1 MIVEPNSKRVLPE
14 MPETAAQIDESLALP
29 APPDAGDVT
38 LALSVRPPEEMSG
51 ARKAAILC
59 LSLGEEAATALFKQ
73 LDEEEVQL
81 LSKEL
86 AMLPNVKSQ
95 ISDGVVEEFHQ
106 LLTARNYVS
115 TGGVDYAKR
124 LLMNS
129 FGAEQAK
136 RLTDKVM
143 HAIEAPASFE
153 ALQKTDPQQLAKLF
167 QAEHPQ
173 TIAVVLAH
181 LDSVTASTLLKQLP
195 ESLRADV
202 LLRLANLQTVSQD
215 VVKRIANILNQK
227 ISSVSGVSRTKV
239 GGVRAVADICN
250 SLDRETMRLML
261 DQLEGEN
268 PELSLEIRSMMV
280 TFEDILLIDDAG
292 IREIMQRVDK
302 KVLALALKGTMPEL
316 QDRFYTNMSSR
327 AVEMM
332 KEEMDFMG
340 QVKLK
345 DVTGAQREVVEILR
359 LLDEQGIVSLG
370 GAGGGDEYVS

>member
-1 MIVEPNSKRVLPE
+1 MTATAEQPTDPFEPPPGEEV
-14 MPETAAQIDESLALP
+14 SLS
-29 APPDAGDVT
+29 
-38 LALSVRPPEEMSG
+38 LSIKPEEQLSG

-73 LDEEEVQL
+73 LDEEEVQI

-86 AMLPNVKSQ
+86 AMLSNVKSQ
-95 ISDGVVEEFHQ
+95 VSAEVVDEFHQ

-115 TGGVDYAKR
+115 TGGVDYAKK
-124 LLMNS
+124 LLMNT

-143 HAIEAPASFE
+143 HSIEAPVSFE
-153 ALQKTDPQQLAKLF
+153 ALQRTDPQQLAKLF

-181 LDSVTASTLLKQLP
+181 LDPTTASTVLKHLT
-195 ESLRADV
+195 EASRGDV
-202 LLRLANLQTVSQD
+202 VLRLANLQTVSQD

-227 ISSVSGVSRTKV
+227 LSAVSGLSRSRV
-239 GGVRAVADICN
+239 GGIRSVADICN
-250 SLDRETMRLML
+250 SLDRETMRQML
-261 DQLEGEN
+261 EQIEGVN
-268 PELSLEIRSMMV
+268 PELSLEVRGLMV

-370 GAGGGDEYVS
+370 GGGGGDEYVS

>member
-1 MIVEPNSKRVLPE
+1 MAVATEQPNDPFEPPPAEEV
-14 MPETAAQIDESLALP
+14 SLS
-29 APPDAGDVT
+29 
-38 LALSVRPPEEMSG
+38 LSIRPEEQLSG

-73 LDEEEVQL
+73 LDEEEVQI

-86 AMLPNVKSQ
+86 AMLSNVKSKV
-95 ISDGVVEEFHQ
+95 SAEVVDEFHQ

-124 LLMNS
+124 LLMNT

-143 HAIEAPASFE
+143 HSIEAPVSFE

-167 QAEHPQ
+167 QSEHPQ

-181 LDSVTASTLLKQLP
+181 LDPSTASTVLTQLP
-195 ESLRADV
+195 EASRSDV
-202 LLRLANLQTVSQD
+202 VLRLANLQTVSQD

-227 ISSVSGVSRTKV
+227 LSSVSSLGRSRV
-239 GGVRAVADICN
+239 GGIRAVADICN
-250 SLDRETMRLML
+250 SLDRETMRMML
-261 DQLEGEN
+261 EQIEGQN
-268 PELSLEIRSMMV
+268 PELSLEIRGLMV

-316 QDRFYTNMSSR
+316 QDRFFTNMSSR

-370 GAGGGDEYVS
+370 GGGGGDEYVS

>member
-1 MIVEPNSKRVLPE
+1 MTPTVEQSTE
-14 MPETAAQIDESLALP
+14 ALE
-29 APPDAGDVT
+29 APPTDDVSM
-38 LALSVRPPEEMSG
+38 AISIRPPEEISG

-59 LSLGEEAATALFKQ
+59 LSLGEEAATALFKH

-95 ISDGVVEEFHQ
+95 VSDSVVEEFHQ
-106 LLTARNYVS
+106 LLTARSYVS

-124 LLMNS
+124 LLVNS
-129 FGAEQAK
+129 FGAEHAK
-136 RLTDKVM
+136 KLTDKVM

-167 QAEHPQ
+167 QSENAQ

-181 LDSVTASTLLKQLP
+181 LDPTTASTVLKQLP
-195 ESLRADV
+195 ESSRSEV
-202 LLRLANLQTVSQD
+202 VLRLANLQTVSQD

-227 ISSVSGVSRTKV
+227 LSAVSGLSRSRV
-239 GGVRAVADICN
+239 GGIRAVADICN

-261 DQLEGEN
+261 EQIEGEN
-268 PELSLEIRSMMV
+268 PELSLEIRSLMV
-280 TFEDILLIDDAG
+280 TFEDILLVDDAG

-302 KVLALALKGTMPEL
+302 KVLALALKGTMAEL
-316 QDRFYTNMSSR
+316 QERFYSNMSSR

-359 LLDEQGIVSLG
+359 LLDEQGLVSLAG
-370 GAGGGDEYVS
+370 GAGGDEYVS